1 MNLRYF
7 TAAIATAMLIGAC
20 TPATPDSSLVINSD
34 TVLIPATGERVTV
47 QFQASES
54 WTATLSD
61 DSWCQIAPESG
72 EAGTAT
78 MTIATFPNETVQ
90 ERHAV
95 ITIACGKHKG
105 TIEVIQ
111 TEKNAVIPYPGT
123 LEVPADGGT
132 FEVSV
137 DYNIAYQ
144 ASLDETASGWVSIVS
159 SPVPESKAFKESK
172 VKLDIQRNASGWP
185 REGLLLIS
193 SALGTDRIKIV
204 QKGADIFTLSVTEV
218 QVPPQG
224 GEFTVEVSG
233 SMPYHISSIPDWIK
247 ESAVQG
253 RTHTFTAEQNPEET
267 ERFDVLVFC
276 DEGGV
281 CLPVTLSQE
290 GCPAW
295 ASTEFRHQSLF
306 LRFTATWCG
315 WCPRMNKSVKQAQDD
330 YPDKI
335 QHVAIHGGGS
345 SLEFS
350 GANSLMDQYMIQG
363 FPTGI
368 VDGRIEIDNES
379 IKTTARN
386 IVNAAKETESTYGTS
401 TGASIATTLKGN
413 NLDINL
419 RLFFKVPGDYL
430 VTVLLV
436 EDGIIASQTDYD
448 EGVTHTSYVHDN
460 VARYAVTP
468 IKGESVAGV
477 EQFSIRDLKWS
488 VTINEG
494 WNADNVRVLAY
505 VQAAYGDRRKIS
517 SANYGDFYVDNCF
530 TVQAGKTL
538 ELETE

>member
-7 TAAIATAMLIGAC
+7 TAAIAALLIGAC

-123 LEVPADGGT
+123 LEVPSDGGT